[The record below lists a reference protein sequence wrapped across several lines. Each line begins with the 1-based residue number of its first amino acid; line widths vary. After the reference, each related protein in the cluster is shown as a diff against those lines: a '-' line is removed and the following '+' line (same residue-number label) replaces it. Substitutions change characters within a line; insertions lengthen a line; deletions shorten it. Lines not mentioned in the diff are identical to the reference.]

1 MAYELPLFQPAIW
14 KANSDF
20 TTKQYLA
27 VNPVVGSDSLMAVDI
42 VATAGIGI
50 LGINQDDCVAGGA
63 PSLTTEGISKAKAG
77 GTIAIGNLL
86 MVNASGQLV
95 LATTGNVAVAIA
107 MEAAVSGDI
116 FSAYLRNQG
125 KQ

>member
-1 MAYELPLFQPAIW
+1 MSYELPLFQPAIW

-20 TTKQYLA
+20 TTKQFLA
-27 VNPVVGSDSLMAVDI
+27 VNPVVGSDGFMAVDI
-42 VATAGIGI
+42 VAAAGVGI

-63 PSLTTEGISKAKAG
+63 PNLTTEGISKVVAG
-77 GTIAIGNLL
+77 GTVAIGNLL

-107 MEAAVSGDI
+107 MEAAAAGDI
-116 FSAYLRNQG
+116 FSAYLRNGG